1 MTSLTE
7 AYDGSVGAVVDR
19 RRRALGAGVFVLGA
33 AMVVTAILVATT
45 GLGDLLGLG
54 TYEAREL
61 AGILA
66 GGGLPAVFIGIFVV
80 LPAPKTVRALAAIGA
95 SVALLGV
102 ALFTAVYPGQWIPA
116 DPGLTVVTILVY
128 SLGTLA
134 TFWCLFVG
142 LVTFKTRNDPGGTAR
157 LDVTE
162 AGTVRIVSDST
173 GPGLSGVGLSGTPDG
188 GVETQTNR
196 KPAGDGGSV
205 ADTTDRPE
213 TTEPASTRGQPDRYC
228 GNCAHFRYVR
238 AGDDLAPYCGFHDEL
253 MDDMDACE
261 QWQPNDQP

>member
-7 AYDGSVGAVVDR
+7 AYDGSAGAVVDR

-45 GLGDLLGLG
+45 GLGDVLGLG

-95 SVALLGV
+95 SIALLGV
-102 ALFTAVYPGQWIPA
+102 ALFASVYPGQWIPI

-142 LVTFKTRNDPGGTAR
+142 LVTFKTRNDPGGTAT
-157 LDVTE
+157 LNVTE
-162 AGTVRIVSDST
+162 AGTVRIVSDNTS
-173 GPGLSGVGLSGTPDG
+173 PGLGGVGLSGTPDG

-196 KPAGDGGSV
+196 EPAGDGGSV
-205 ADTTDRPE
+205 ADPAAKSEAAE
-213 TTEPASTRGQPDRYC
+213 TTGTRGQPDRYC
-228 GNCAHFRYVR
+228 GNCGHFEYVR
-238 AGDDLAPYCGFHDEL
+238 ADDDLAPYCGLHDEL

-261 QWQPNDQP
+261 QWRPNDQP

>member
-1 MTSLTE
+1 MTSLTDV
-7 AYDGSVGAVVDR
+7 YDGGVGAVVDR
-19 RRRALGAGVFVLGA
+19 RQRLLGAGVFIFGA
-33 AMVVTAILVATT
+33 AMVVAAIPVATT
-45 GLGDLLGLG
+45 GVADVLGLG
-54 TYEAREL
+54 TYEARKL
-61 AGILA
+61 AGVLA
-66 GGGLPAVFIGIFVV
+66 GVGIPAVFVGIFAV

-102 ALFTAVYPGQWIPA
+102 ALFAFAYPDQWIPA
-116 DPGLTVVTILVY
+116 DPALTVVTILVY

-162 AGTVRIVSDST
+162 AGTVRIVSDDT

-196 KPAGDGGSV
+196 GPAGDGGSV
-205 ADTTDRPE
+205 ADPAA
-213 TTEPASTRGQPDRYC
+213 EPDTVESAAARGHPDPYC
-228 GNCAHFRYVR
+228 GNCAHFEYVR
-238 AGDDLAPYCGFHDEL
+238 ADGDLAPYCGLHDEL
-253 MDDMDACE
+253 MDDMDACG